1 MMQSR
6 PGAGSSE
13 PQARLAAPA
22 PQRPP
27 RSARADGRSPAS
39 PAPNAQRRPRALKGF
54 AAAAIFLLA
63 IWPRM
68 VGLETF
74 VTTDEI
80 FWVGRSGNFARA
92 LAGGRL
98 ALTSQTGHPGVT
110 TMWVGL
116 LGMGPERGQRLGGD
130 RREVSRS
137 QVSRSADFLP
147 SLAAGRRAVALAT
160 AVLIAGATLLGWR
173 LLGGGAAVLGGALF
187 ALDPFYLA
195 HSQLLHIDALLGG
208 FMAVALLAG
217 LVRWLDGGGYGYL
230 VISALTTGLAL
241 LSKSPA
247 LFLVGFLPLAA
258 VVVAWR
264 CGRFLDRQLWGDL
277 LTWVGL
283 AAVTYIVCWP
293 ALWVAPLDT
302 LRGVFG
308 FVADNA
314 NPRHSAAE
322 GGAPSGALF
331 YPAVFALRS
340 TPLMLVGLALLAV
353 EAVARARNRRREWDR
368 GKAGQGGL
376 SHSPSVPLS
385 LPLWGPVV
393 TLLAYAL
400 LFGLVMTF
408 AAKSFDRYLLPAFPA
423 LDLLAGLGLAL
434 SARRLRWIGG
444 AGRLLAGAF
453 LLPLLVYPLATSLPY
468 ALTWYN
474 PLAGGG
480 SAAQAALAVG
490 WGEGLDQVARY
501 LNARPNAERLKVTMP
516 GQVYTTVLDSQ
527 FVGQVM
533 PAEGGDPS
541 ANDAAYFVTYVRGP
555 QEVGPPLYDA
565 SFQSWQPELVVRL
578 AGLEYARVY
587 YSGLGVPIG
596 ATFSGIAGL
605 EGYGLDTV
613 AGRPGRPLNVK
624 LFWRALGA
632 APAGTRT
639 VLTLTDPVGREVAR
653 SEAPFV
659 PPEPG
664 QARPR
669 SYQLS
674 LSTALTPGEYLAW
687 VALETAPGRPVPLA
701 GRPSALAAGAP
712 EDPLRAVLRS
722 IQVH

>member
-1 MMQSR
+1 
-6 PGAGSSE
+6 
-13 PQARLAAPA
+13 
-22 PQRPP
+22 
-27 RSARADGRSPAS
+27 
-39 PAPNAQRRPRALKGF
+39 
-54 AAAAIFLLA
+54 
-63 IWPRM
+63 M
-68 VGLETF
+68 VGLESF

-92 LAGGRL
+92 LASGRL
-98 ALTSQTGHPGVT
+98 AFTLQTGHPGVT
-110 TMWVGL
+110 TMWAGL
-116 LGMGPERGQRLGGD
+116 LGIGSERSQRLGGD
-130 RREVSRS
+130 RREVSRG
-137 QVSRSADFLP
+137 QVSRSADFLTG
-147 SLAAGRRAVALAT
+147 LAAGRRAVAVAT

-173 LLGGGAAVLGGALF
+173 LLGGGPAVLGGALL

-195 HSQLLHIDALLGG
+195 HSQLLHIDALLSG

-217 LVRWLDGGGYGYL
+217 LVRWLDGGSYGYI
-230 VISALTTGLAL
+230 VISALATGLAL

-247 LFLVGFLPLAA
+247 LFLVGFLPPVAA
-258 VVVAWR
+258 AVAWR
-264 CGRFLDRQLWGDL
+264 RGRVLDRRLWGDL
-277 LTWVGL
+277 LAWGGL
-283 AAVTYIVCWP
+283 AALTYVICWP
-293 ALWVAPLDT
+293 ALWVSPVDT
-302 LRGVFG
+302 LRGVLG

-340 TPLMLVGLALLAV
+340 TPLVLVGLALLPV
-353 EAVARARNRRREWDR
+353 EAAARAWNRKRER
-368 GKAGQGGL
+368 ESGGVGEWEKEV
-376 SHSPSVPLS
+376 SPTLPLS
-385 LPLWGPVV
+385 LPLGGPAVA
-393 TLLAYAL
+393 LLAYAV
-400 LFGLVMTF
+400 LFGLTMTF

-480 SAAQAALAVG
+480 PAAQAALVVG

-501 LNARPNAERLKVTMP
+501 LNTRPNADRLKVTMP

-541 ANDAAYFVTYVRGP
+541 TNDAAYFVTYVRAP
-555 QEVGPPLYDA
+555 QEVGPPIYDA
-565 SFQSWQPELVVRL
+565 RFQIWQPELVVRL
-578 AGLEYARVY
+578 AGVEYARVY
-587 YSGLGVPIG
+587 NSGLGVPIG
-596 ATFSGIAGL
+596 ATFGGVAGL
-605 EGYGLDTV
+605 EGYGLDAV
-613 AGRPGRPLNVK
+613 ATRPGRTLNVK

-632 APAGTRT
+632 VPGGTRT
-639 VLTLTDPVGREVAR
+639 VLTLTDPAGHDVAR
-653 SEAPFV
+653 AEAPLV

-664 QARPR
+664 QTRPR
-669 SYQLS
+669 SYQLV
-674 LSTALTPGEYLAW
+674 LPAALTPDEYLAW
-687 VALETAPGRPVPLA
+687 VALETAA
-701 GRPSALAAGAP
+701 GRPLPLAARPTALAVGAP

-722 IQVH
+722 IQVR

>member
-6 PGAGSSE
+6 PRSGNSE

-22 PQRPP
+22 PRRLP
-27 RSARADGRSPAS
+27 RSAPADGR
-39 PAPNAQRRPRALKGF
+39 RPDPPTPKTEPPTVAFKAL

-63 IWPRM
+63 TWPRM
-68 VGLETF
+68 VGLESF

-80 FWVGRSGNFARA
+80 FWVGRSGSFARA
-92 LAGGRL
+92 LASGRL
-98 ALTSQTGHPGVT
+98 AFTFQTGHPGVT
-110 TMWVGL
+110 TMWAGL
-116 LGMGPERGQRLGGD
+116 LGMGPERSQRLGGD
-130 RREVSRS
+130 RREVSRG

-147 SLAAGRRAVALAT
+147 GLAAARRAVAVAT

-173 LLGGGAAVLGGALF
+173 LLGGGPAVLGGALL

-195 HSQLLHIDALLGG
+195 HSQLLHIDALLSG

-217 LVRWLDGGGYGYL
+217 LVRWLDGGSYGYI
-230 VISALTTGLAL
+230 VISALATGLAL

-247 LFLVGFLPLAA
+247 LFLVGFLPLVAA
-258 VVVAWR
+258 VAAWR
-264 CGRFLDRQLWGDL
+264 RGRVLDRRLWGEL
-277 LTWVGL
+277 LAWGGL
-283 AAVTYIVCWP
+283 AALTYVICWP
-293 ALWVAPLDT
+293 ALWASPVDT
-302 LRGVFG
+302 LRGVLG

-340 TPLMLVGLALLAV
+340 TPLVLVGLALLAL
-353 EAVARARNRRREWDR
+353 EAILAVADRRLTADGRRADR
-368 GKAGQGGL
+368 PVVD
-376 SHSPSVPLS
+376 HPLS
-385 LPLWGPVV
+385 IVA
-393 TLLAYAL
+393 LLAYAV
-400 LFGLVMTF
+400 LFGLAMTF

-468 ALTWYN
+468 ALSWYN

-480 SAAQAALAVG
+480 PAAQAALVVG

-501 LNARPNAERLKVTMP
+501 LNARPNADRLKVAMP

-533 PAEGGDPS
+533 PADGGDPS
-541 ANDAAYFVTYVRGP
+541 ANDAAYFVTYIRAP
-555 QEVGPPLYDA
+555 QEIGPPVYDA
-565 SFQSWQPELVVRL
+565 RFQTWQPEMAVRL
-578 AGLEYARVY
+578 AGLEYAHVY
-587 YSGLGVPIG
+587 NSGLGVPIG
-596 ATFSGIAGL
+596 ATFGGVAGL
-605 EGYGLDTV
+605 EGYGLDAV
-613 AGRPGRPLNVK
+613 ATRPGRTLNVK

-632 APAGTRT
+632 VPGGTRT
-639 VLTLTDPVGREVAR
+639 VLTLTDPAGRDVAR
-653 SEAPFV
+653 AEAPLV

-664 QARPR
+664 QTRPR
-669 SYQLS
+669 SYQLA
-674 LSTALTPGEYLAW
+674 LPTALPSGEYLAW
-687 VALETAPGRPVPLA
+687 VALETAPGRPLPLA
-701 GRPSALAAGAP
+701 ARPTALAVGAP

-722 IQVH
+722 IQVR